1 MSEQQQ
7 TMRDRLRLPD
17 APPPRL
23 NHVVVTGAL
32 AEEPRLGRNPIG
44 EPVTLLR
51 VGFPVADPMRPQ
63 TLLTWATVEVEVPDP
78 LADRQDIREL
88 QGGAPILAAG
98 QLSERWSIADGR
110 STKRGAIIAA
120 HVHPGPTPGAP
131 KLFLPGEGP

>member
-23 NHVVVTGAL
+23 DHVVVTGAL

-78 LADRQDIREL
+78 LADRQDGLAVELDRLREL
-88 QGGAPILAAG
+88 PGRPADVAEVVQGASASTVGSASAI
-98 QLSERWSIADGR
+98 GR
-110 STKRGAIIAA
+110 TYS
-120 HVHPGPTPGAP
+120 H
-131 KLFLPGEGP
+131 